1 MYLQRLEIQGFKSFA
16 NKTVLEFPGKT
27 NGASKGITAVVGPNG
42 SGKSN
47 VADAVRWVLGE
58 QSLKVLRGKKSEDVI
73 FAGSDKK
80 ARLGGAEVSLFLNN
94 EDGEAP
100 VPYSELVI
108 TRRLYR
114 NGESEYLLN
123 RNATRLQDILILL
136 AKCKFGQRSYSIIG
150 QGMVDNFLFSAPS
163 ERKEFFEEAAGI
175 REFQIKK
182 DSAVNKFKITREH
195 LRQTE
200 MLLLEIEPRVRSLTR
215 QVKRLERR
223 SEVEKELYGLQEKY
237 YGGLWSENSRKL
249 TVLKESFAK
258 IEDQRKNSAANLS
271 EIQNKLKTLEKEN
284 TRSQIFNQLQ
294 EDYQKILEERSKLRE
309 QEMMLKNKLQ
319 FSRLRKSE
327 GDIGQCRLPVQ
338 EMLAELDN
346 LDKKQNLIIK
356 KINEIKNLEQLA
368 EIKGDINELN
378 QQLAKLIKKLRP
390 TANEPEKNNPDK
402 AELEKLA
409 QQLLKINDQLA
420 NAQQKIKDFNQSE
433 ENKRGELFNLQKS
446 FQGKLATLNK
456 FTGEANEVKIELAR
470 VETRVEDLEREMK
483 DELTPELKQ
492 QIKTNIGQQSSQPQL
507 FSEIQKLKRQLE
519 LIGGIDPEA
528 EKEYLETKERY
539 DFLKDQSEDLNKSLA
554 TLEEAADEL
563 EENIKKHFDYSF
575 NLISLQFEKYFKMLF
590 GGGKA
595 SLVKLFEEAKGD
607 DEKKGEKSEEAGE
620 ETEKPIAKGKK
631 KENILSGIDI
641 QATPPGKKI
650 KSMSMLSGGERAM
663 TSIALI
669 CAIIANNPSPFVV
682 LDEVDAALDEA
693 NSIKFAEILDKLS
706 EKTQFV
712 VISHNR
718 ATMHKARVLYGV
730 TMTDE
735 GISKLLSVKLE
746 DAEIKS

>member
-27 NGASKGITAVVGPNG
+27 NGLSKGITAIVGPNG

-80 ARLGGAEVSLFLNN
+80 ARLGAAEVSLFLNN

-100 VPYSELVI
+100 ISYSELVI

-123 RNATRLQDILILL
+123 RNNTRLQDILILL

-150 QGMVDNFLFSAPS
+150 QGMVDNFLFSPPS

-200 MLLLEIEPRVRSLTR
+200 MLLQEIEPRVRSLTR

-223 SEVEKELYGLQEKY
+223 SEIEKELYGLQAEY

-249 TVLKESFAK
+249 AILKESFAK
-258 IEDQRKNSAANLS
+258 IEEQRKNSAAGLAD
-271 EIQNKLKTLEKEN
+271 IQNKLKTLEKEN
-284 TRSQIFNQLQ
+284 TRSQVFNQLQ

-309 QEMMLKNKLQ
+309 REMMLKNKLQ
-319 FSRLRKSE
+319 YSQPQKTAVS
-327 GDIGQCRLPVQ
+327 LPAAQ
-338 EMLAELDN
+338 ILAELDD
-346 LDKKQNLIIK
+346 LDHKQNLIVK
-356 KINEIKNLEQLA
+356 KINEVKNLEQLA
-368 EIKGDINELN
+368 EIKQAINELN

-390 TANEPEKNNPDK
+390 TPREETTVDPTKV
-402 AELEKLA
+402 ELEKIA
-409 QQLLKINDQLA
+409 QQLVKINDQLA
-420 NAQQKIKDFNQSE
+420 AAQQKIKDFNQSE
-433 ENKRGELFNLQKS
+433 ENKRGELFNLQKA
-446 FQGKLATLNK
+446 FQEKLATLNK
-456 FTGEANEVKIELAR
+456 FTGEANELKIELAR

-492 QIKTNIGQQSSQPQL
+492 QIKTGAGRQSVQPQL

-528 EKEYLETKERY
+528 EKEYSQTKERY
-539 DFLKDQSEDLNKSLA
+539 DFLKVQSLDLTKSL
-554 TLEEAADEL
+554 TNLEQAADEL
-563 EENIKKHFDYSF
+563 ENNIKKHFDYSF
-575 NLISLQFEKYFKMLF
+575 NLISLQFEKYFKLLF

-595 SLVKLFEEAKGD
+595 SLIKLFEEAKGA
-607 DEKKGEKSEEAGE
+607 DETKETEEGE
-620 ETEKPIAKGKK
+620 ETEKPAAKKKK
-631 KENILSGIDI
+631 KETVLAGIDI

-693 NSIKFAEILDKLS
+693 NSIKFSEILDKLS

-735 GISKLLSVKLE
+735 GISRLLSVRLE
-746 DAEIKS
+746 EAEKVNGK